1 MSTQPM
7 HEPPGAARSASEHS
21 IAPVASAASVASAL
35 AWAAQCAGDEAGR
48 SGEGHVEHARATI
61 EILRSLGADEAS
73 QTAMALVAPAEH
85 LSLRE
90 IESRFGAEVARL
102 VDGMR
107 QIQRLRELHAQAG
120 AGQAETLRKMLL
132 AMAADIRVVVIRLAS
147 RLRTLR
153 YHASV
158 RSVPDAAIA
167 RETLDVLAPLANRL
181 GLWQLKW
188 ELEDLAFRIVEP
200 DAYRTLARELEQ
212 RRAERE
218 AFVAQAAQK
227 LASALEAAGIRA
239 ELSGRPKHIHS
250 IHEKMRRKQRTLEEI
265 SDLHA
270 LRAIVD
276 SVAQCYATLDVV
288 HGLWKQVPEEYDDY
302 IARPKPNGYRSLHTV
317 VVAEGGRLLEVQI
330 RTREMHRHAEYGIAS
345 HWQYKERGTSV
356 PDAPR
361 EQAEDAE
368 RIAWMRQLLAWQS
381 DVGRSLDAAP
391 TSGGP
396 GAAPT
401 SGGPGAAP
409 TSGGPGAAPTSGR
422 PGAAPTVA
430 VPEAAQRIYVLTPE
444 ARVIELPA
452 GSTPVDFAYHVH
464 TTLGHRCRGARV
476 DGHLVPLNTPLRN
489 AQTVEV
495 IAAREGSGHDGPSRD
510 WLNPQLGYV
519 RSPRARTKVRQWFN
533 ALELQREAAT
543 GRERVER
550 VLQREGRTALS
561 LDELARRLGF
571 DATAS
576 LFVAVAREEIGP
588 RQLEEAVRQ
597 PLRTPAGSAPGAAG
611 GGAAASG
618 APVAGGSAPGAIAAG
633 GAPAEPTTLVTR
645 LRRPGGAMGR
655 GDGVLVVGIDSLM
668 TQLARCCRPIPPD
681 PIAGF
686 VTKGRGVSI
695 HRETCAAYSKL
706 VTQAP
711 ERVIE
716 ATWSDAALRDD
727 GDGRARRFPVDV
739 EFRVSERP
747 ALLRDITEILA
758 RERVNVL
765 AMQTMARQPLTSIRV
780 TLEVRDATHLVRT
793 LAAVREVTG
802 VVYAG
807 RR

>member
-7 HEPPGAARSASEHS
+7 HKHAAAAQSGSENSIEP
-21 IAPVASAASVASAL
+21 VTSAAWAL
-35 AWAAQCAGDEAGR
+35 AWAAERADGEAGR

-73 QTAMALVAPAEH
+73 QTAMALVAPAER
-85 LSLRE
+85 LPLRE
-90 IESRFGAEVARL
+90 IESRFGGEVARL

-120 AGQAETLRKMLL
+120 AGQSETLRKMLL
-132 AMAADIRVVVIRLAS
+132 AMATDIRVVVIRLAS

-153 YHASV
+153 YHASM
-158 RSVPDAAIA
+158 REAPDVAVA

-188 ELEDLAFRIVEP
+188 ELEDLAFRFVEP
-200 DAYRTLARELEQ
+200 EAYRRLARELEQ

-218 AFVAQAAQK
+218 AFVAQATQK
-227 LASALEAAGIRA
+227 LRSALEAAGIRA

-250 IHEKMRRKQRTLEEI
+250 IHEKMRRKQRTLEQI

-276 SVAQCYATLDVV
+276 TVAQCYATLDVV

-317 VVAEGGRLLEVQI
+317 VVADGGRLLEVQI

-356 PDAPR
+356 PDAAR
-361 EQAEDAE
+361 EQAGDAE

-381 DVGRSLDAAP
+381 DVGRSLDAQAP
-391 TSGGP
+391 I
-396 GAAPT
+396 
-401 SGGPGAAP
+401 
-409 TSGGPGAAPTSGR
+409 
-422 PGAAPTVA
+422 
-430 VPEAAQRIYVLTPE
+430 PEPAQRIYVLTPQ

-452 GSTPVDFAYHVH
+452 GSTPIDFAYHVH

-495 IAAREGSGHDGPSRD
+495 IAAREGVHDGPSRD

-533 ALELQREAAT
+533 ALELERETAT

-571 DATAS
+571 DATGA

-597 PLRTPAGSAPGAAG
+597 AHRP
-611 GGAAASG
+611 AAASG
-618 APVAGGSAPGAIAAG
+618 QGAAGAVGGAAGASGQPGASAPAAG
-633 GAPAEPTTLVTR
+633 AAGVAADPTTLVTR
-645 LRRPGGAMGR
+645 LRRSGDATSR

-681 PIAGF
+681 PIGGF

-695 HRETCAAYSKL
+695 HRESCAAYAKL

-716 ATWSDAALRDD
+716 ATWSEAALRDD
-727 GDGRARRFPVDV
+727 GEGRARRFPVDV
-739 EFRVSERP
+739 EFRVSERA

-765 AMQTMARQPLTSIRV
+765 AMQTLARQPLTSIRV
-780 TLEVRDATHLVRT
+780 TLEVRDAAHLART
-793 LAAVREVTG
+793 LSAVREVSG

>member
-7 HEPPGAARSASEHS
+7 QEPPAAARSASEHS
-21 IAPVASAASVASAL
+21 IAPAASAGSVASAL
-35 AWAAQCAGDEAGR
+35 AWAAQRANDVAGR
-48 SGEGHVEHARATI
+48 SGEGYVEHARATI

-73 QTAMALVAPAEH
+73 QTAMALVAPASA
-85 LSLRE
+85 LALRE
-90 IESRFGAEVARL
+90 IESRFGAQVARL

-132 AMAADIRVVVIRLAS
+132 AMATDIRVVVIRLAS

-153 YHASV
+153 YHATT
-158 RSVPDAAIA
+158 RSVPDPAVA

-188 ELEDLAFRIVEP
+188 ELEDLAFRFVAPE
-200 DAYRTLARELEQ
+200 AYRALARELEQ

-218 AFVAQAAQK
+218 AFVAQAAQT
-227 LASALEAAGIRA
+227 LAGALEAAGIRA

-250 IHEKMRRKQRTLEEI
+250 IHEKMRRKQRTLDEI

-270 LRAIVD
+270 LRAIVG
-276 SVAQCYATLDVV
+276 SVAQCYAALDVV

-317 VVAEGGRLLEVQI
+317 VVADGDRLLEVQI
-330 RTREMHRHAEYGIAS
+330 RTHEMHRHAEYGIAS

-356 PDAPR
+356 PDASR
-361 EQAEDAE
+361 EQAGDAE

-381 DVGRSLDAAP
+381 DVGRSLDAQSSPHARTPQGADAP
-391 TSGGP
+391 AHGARAEAVTTEVP
-396 GAAPT
+396 GAA
-401 SGGPGAAP
+401 
-409 TSGGPGAAPTSGR
+409 
-422 PGAAPTVA
+422 
-430 VPEAAQRIYVLTPE
+430 QHIYVLTPQ

-452 GSTPVDFAYHVH
+452 GSTPVDFAYRVH

-495 IAAREGSGHDGPSRD
+495 IVAREGGGHDGPSRD

-519 RSPRARTKVRQWFN
+519 RSARARTKVRQWFN
-533 ALELQREAAT
+533 ALELERETAS

-561 LDELARRLGF
+561 FDELARRLGF

-597 PLRTPAGSAPGAAG
+597 PLRPPAGSAPG
-611 GGAAASG
+611 GAAATG
-618 APVAGGSAPGAIAAG
+618 AAAGTASATGAPGAIG
-633 GAPAEPTTLVTR
+633 PTGAPAEPTTLVTR
-645 LRRPGGAMGR
+645 SRRQSHATGG

-695 HRETCAAYSKL
+695 HRETCTVYAKL

-716 ATWSDAALRDD
+716 ATWDDATLRDD

-739 EFRVSERP
+739 EFRVSERA

-765 AMQTMARQPLTSIRV
+765 AMQTLARQPLTSIRV
-780 TLEVRDATHLVRT
+780 TLEVRDAAHLART

>member
-7 HEPPGAARSASEHS
+7 QQQPAAERSGSQHSIEPARS
-21 IAPVASAASVASAL
+21 PAAAL
-35 AWAAQCAGDEAGR
+35 AWAAELAADAIGR
-48 SGEGHVEHARATI
+48 SGEGHLEHARATI
-61 EILRSLGADEAS
+61 EILRSLGADDAS
-73 QTAMALVAPAEH
+73 QIATALVEPAER
-85 LSLRE
+85 LPLRE

-107 QIQRLRELHAQAG
+107 QIQRLRELHAHGGAN
-120 AGQAETLRKMLL
+120 AGQIDTLRRMLL

-158 RSVPDAAIA
+158 RSSPDTAIA

-181 GLWQLKW
+181 GLWQMKW
-188 ELEDLAFRIVEP
+188 ELEDLAFRFLDP

-212 RRAERE
+212 RRVERE
-218 AFVAQAAQK
+218 AFIAHAAER
-227 LASALEAAGIRA
+227 LGGAFEAAGIRA
-239 ELSGRPKHIHS
+239 ELSGRPKHIYS
-250 IHEKMRRKQRTLEEI
+250 IHQKMRRKQRTLEEI

-276 SVAQCYATLDVV
+276 TVAQCYAALDVV
-288 HGLWKQVPEEYDDY
+288 HGLWPQVPEEYDDY
-302 IARPKPNGYRSLHTV
+302 VARPKPNGYRSLHTV
-317 VVAEGGRLLEVQI
+317 VVADGGRLLEVQI
-330 RTREMHRHAEYGIAS
+330 RTHEMHRHAEYGVAS
-345 HWQYKERGTSV
+345 HWRYKERGTST
-356 PDAPR
+356 PAATP
-361 EQAEDAE
+361 AEAGDTD

-381 DVGRSLDAAP
+381 DVGRSLGVQAPSGDAPVGKAP
-391 TSGGP
+391 D
-396 GAAPT
+396 
-401 SGGPGAAP
+401 
-409 TSGGPGAAPTSGR
+409 
-422 PGAAPTVA
+422 
-430 VPEAAQRIYVLTPE
+430 AQRIYVLTPQ

-533 ALELQREAAT
+533 ALELERESAA

-571 DATAS
+571 DSTGA

-588 RQLEEAVRQ
+588 RQLEEMVRAPTGAVSGGSSGAGAGASAGAGAHAGAG
-597 PLRTPAGSAPGAAG
+597 AGS
-611 GGAAASG
+611 
-618 APVAGGSAPGAIAAG
+618 VAGASD
-633 GAPAEPTTLVTR
+633 EPTTLVTR
-645 LRRPGGAMGR
+645 ARRSNDSATSR

-695 HRETCAAYSKL
+695 HREACASYAKL

-716 ATWSDAALRDD
+716 AAWSEAALHDD
-727 GDGRARRFPVDV
+727 GDGRVRRFPVDV

-765 AMQTMARQPLTSIRV
+765 AMQTLARQSVTSIRV
-780 TLEVRDATHLVRT
+780 TLELRDAAHLART
-793 LAAVREVTG
+793 LAAVREVPG

>member
-1 MSTQPM
+1 MSMQPM
-7 HEPPGAARSASEHS
+7 HKLPAAERPRGPQHS
-21 IAPVASAASVASAL
+21 IAPAGHSPQAALDWVAERAPEGV
-35 AWAAQCAGDEAGR
+35 GR
-48 SGEGHVEHARATI
+48 SGEGHLAHARATI

-73 QTAMALVAPAEH
+73 CMAMAFVEPAER
-85 LSLRE
+85 LPLRE

-102 VDGMR
+102 VEGMR

-120 AGQAETLRKMLL
+120 SGQTETLRKMLL
-132 AMAADIRVVVIRLAS
+132 AMATDIRVVVIRLAS

-158 RSVPDAAIA
+158 RSVPDAAVA

-188 ELEDLAFRIVEP
+188 ELEDLAFRFLEP
-200 DAYRTLARELEQ
+200 DAYRRLARELEQ

-218 AFVAQAAQK
+218 TFVAQAAQK
-227 LASALEAAGIRA
+227 LGAALESSGIHAA
-239 ELSGRPKHIHS
+239 LSGRPKHIYS
-250 IHEKMRRKQRTLEEI
+250 IHQKMRRKQRTLEEI

-270 LRAIVD
+270 LRAIVAN
-276 SVAQCYATLDVV
+276 VAQCYAALDVI
-288 HGLWKQVPEEYDDY
+288 HGLWTQVPEEYDDY
-302 IARPKPNGYRSLHTV
+302 IARPKANGYRSLHTV
-317 VVAEGGRLLEVQI
+317 VVADGGRLLEVQI
-330 RTREMHRHAEYGIAS
+330 RTDEMHRHAEYGVAS
-345 HWQYKERGTSV
+345 HWRYKERGTSAAAT
-356 PDAPR
+356 APG
-361 EQAEDAE
+361 ETEDTE
-368 RIAWMRQLLAWQS
+368 RIAWVRQLLAWQS
-381 DVGRSLDAAP
+381 DVGRSLDAAG
-391 TSGGP
+391 SRADEVP
-396 GAAPT
+396 GDAPQ
-401 SGGPGAAP
+401 
-409 TSGGPGAAPTSGR
+409 
-422 PGAAPTVA
+422 
-430 VPEAAQRIYVLTPE
+430 AAQRIYVLTPQ

-476 DGHLVPLNTPLRN
+476 DGHLVPLSTPLRN

-519 RSPRARTKVRQWFN
+519 RSPRARAKVRQWFN
-533 ALELQREAAT
+533 ALELERDAAA

-571 DATAS
+571 ESTAPF
-576 LFVAVAREEIGP
+576 FVAVAREEIGV
-588 RQLEEAVRQ
+588 RQLEESVRQ
-597 PLRTPAGSAPGAAG
+597 AGRSAGGASGTGAGAGAGASGAQHPGVAPGGAGGAAG
-611 GGAAASG
+611 AAEV
-618 APVAGGSAPGAIAAG
+618 PQ
-633 GAPAEPTTLVTR
+633 TLVTR
-645 LRRPGGAMGR
+645 SRRAGDAGGR
-655 GDGVLVVGIDSLM
+655 GDAVLVVGIDSLM

-686 VTKGRGVSI
+686 VTKGRGVSV
-695 HRETCAAYSKL
+695 HRESCASYTRLAM
-706 VTQAP
+706 QAP

-716 ATWSDAALRDD
+716 ATWSEASLRDPA
-727 GDGRARRFPVDV
+727 DGRTRRFPVDV
-739 EFRVSERP
+739 EFRVAERP
-747 ALLRDITEILA
+747 ALLRDITEVLA

-765 AMQTMARQPLTSIRV
+765 AMQTLARRSVTSIRV
-780 TLEVRDATHLVRT
+780 TLEVRDAAHLVRT
-793 LAAVREVTG
+793 LGAVREVGG

>member
-1 MSTQPM
+1 MSTHPM
-7 HEPPGAARSASEHS
+7 HKQAGAARSGSEHS
-21 IAPVASAASVASAL
+21 IEPVPSAASAL
-35 AWAAQCAGDEAGR
+35 AWAAERASEETGR

-61 EILRSLGADEAS
+61 EILRTLGADEAS
-73 QTAMALVAPAEH
+73 QAAMALVAPTER
-85 LSLRE
+85 LPLRE
-90 IESRFGAEVARL
+90 IESRFGVEVARL

-120 AGQAETLRKMLL
+120 AGQAETLRRMLL
-132 AMAADIRVVVIRLAS
+132 AMATDIRVVVIRLAS

-153 YHASV
+153 YHASM
-158 RSVPDAAIA
+158 RSVPDAAVA

-188 ELEDLAFRIVEP
+188 ELEDLAFRFLEP
-200 DAYRTLARELEQ
+200 QAYRALARELEQ

-218 AFVAQAAQK
+218 AFIAQAAHK
-227 LASALEAAGIRA
+227 LASALEEAGIRA

-317 VVAEGGRLLEVQI
+317 VVADGGRLLEVQI

-356 PDAPR
+356 PDATR
-361 EQAEDAE
+361 EQAGDAE

-381 DVGRSLDAAP
+381 DVGRSLDAQA
-391 TSGGP
+391 P
-396 GAAPT
+396 GALVP
-401 SGGPGAAP
+401 PGEA
-409 TSGGPGAAPTSGR
+409 
-422 PGAAPTVA
+422 
-430 VPEAAQRIYVLTPE
+430 PEASERIYVLTPQ

-495 IAAREGSGHDGPSRD
+495 IAAREGVHDGPSRD

-519 RSPRARTKVRQWFN
+519 RSPRARSKVRQWFN
-533 ALELQREAAT
+533 ALELERETAA

-561 LDELARRLGF
+561 LEELARRLGF
-571 DATAS
+571 DATAP

-597 PLRTPAGSAPGAAG
+597 AMRAPAGPGQVNG
-611 GGAAASG
+611 G
-618 APVAGGSAPGAIAAG
+618 VAGAGVGAVP
-633 GAPAEPTTLVTR
+633 GAPAGPGGLGATPEPTTLVTR
-645 LRRPGGAMGR
+645 LRRPSDATSR

-681 PIAGF
+681 PIGGF

-695 HRETCAAYSKL
+695 HRDHCAAYAKL
-706 VTQAP
+706 ITKAP
-711 ERVIE
+711 ERAIE
-716 ATWSDAALRDD
+716 ATWSEAALRDD
-727 GDGRARRFPVDV
+727 GEGRARRFPVDV

-765 AMQTMARQPLTSIRV
+765 AMQTLARQPLTSIRV
-780 TLEVRDATHLVRT
+780 TLEVRDASHLART
-793 LAAVREVTG
+793 LAAVREVSG

>member
-7 HEPPGAARSASEHS
+7 HQQTAAAHSGPEHS
-21 IAPVASAASVASAL
+21 IEPVPSAESAL
-35 AWAAQCAGDEAGR
+35 AWAAERANGEAGR

-73 QTAMALVAPAEH
+73 QTAMALVAPAER
-85 LSLRE
+85 LPLRE
-90 IESRFGAEVARL
+90 IESRFGGEVARL

-120 AGQAETLRKMLL
+120 AGQIETLRRMLL
-132 AMAADIRVVVIRLAS
+132 AMATDIRVVVIRLAS

-153 YHASV
+153 YHASM
-158 RSVPDAAIA
+158 RGVPDPAVA

-188 ELEDLAFRIVEP
+188 ELEDLAFRFLEP
-200 DAYRTLARELEQ
+200 EAYRALARELEQ
-212 RRAERE
+212 RRVERE
-218 AFVAQAAQK
+218 AFVAQATQK
-227 LASALEAAGIRA
+227 LRGALEAAGIRA

-250 IHEKMRRKQRTLEEI
+250 IHEKMRRKQRTLEQI

-276 SVAQCYATLDVV
+276 TVAQCYATLDVV

-302 IARPKPNGYRSLHTV
+302 IARPKPNSYRSLHTV
-317 VVAEGGRLLEVQI
+317 VVADGGRLLEVQI

-356 PDAPR
+356 PDAAR
-361 EQAEDAE
+361 EQAGDAE

-381 DVGRSLDAAP
+381 EVGRSLDAKAP
-391 TSGGP
+391 EEAASRAASGATAGASRDATP
-396 GAAPT
+396 AAGREAAP
-401 SGGPGAAP
+401 
-409 TSGGPGAAPTSGR
+409 
-422 PGAAPTVA
+422 
-430 VPEAAQRIYVLTPE
+430 EAEQRIYVLTPQ

-452 GSTPVDFAYHVH
+452 GSTPIDFAYHVH

-495 IAAREGSGHDGPSRD
+495 IAAREGGHDGPSRD

-519 RSPRARTKVRQWFN
+519 RSPRARAKVRQWFN
-533 ALELQREAAT
+533 ALELERETAT

-576 LFVAVAREEIGP
+576 MFVAVAREEIGP
-588 RQLEEAVRQ
+588 RQLEDAVRQ
-597 PLRTPAGSAPGAAG
+597 AQRSPAAPGQGAAGAAG
-611 GGAAASG
+611 GAAGASGPAGAGGIGTGGAGAA
-618 APVAGGSAPGAIAAG
+618 

-645 LRRPGGAMGR
+645 LRRPGDTAGR
-655 GDGVLVVGIDSLM
+655 GDAVLVVGIDSLM

-695 HRETCAAYSKL
+695 HRENCAAYAKL
-706 VTQAP
+706 AMQAP

-716 ATWSDAALRDD
+716 ATWSEAALRED
-727 GDGRARRFPVDV
+727 GEGRARRFPVEV

-765 AMQTMARQPLTSIRV
+765 AMQTLARQPLTGIRV
-780 TLEVRDATHLVRT
+780 TLEVRDTAHLSRT

>member
-7 HEPPGAARSASEHS
+7 HEPPVAARSASEHS
-21 IAPVASAASVASAL
+21 IAPVASAAPVVSAL
-35 AWAAQCAGDEAGR
+35 AWAAQRAGEEAGR

-85 LSLRE
+85 LPLRE

-132 AMAADIRVVVIRLAS
+132 AMATDIRVVVIRLAS

-153 YHASV
+153 YHASA
-158 RSVPDAAIA
+158 RSVPDVAIA
-167 RETLDVLAPLANRL
+167 HETLDVLAPLANRL

-188 ELEDLAFRIVEP
+188 ELDDLAFRIVEP

-270 LRAIVD
+270 LRAIVE

-317 VVAEGGRLLEVQI
+317 VMAEGGRLLEVQI

-356 PDAPR
+356 PDATR
-361 EQAEDAE
+361 EQAGDAE

-391 TSGGP
+391 STGAP
-396 GAAPT
+396 GATPT
-401 SGGPGAAP
+401 M
-409 TSGGPGAAPTSGR
+409 
-422 PGAAPTVA
+422 A

-571 DATAS
+571 DAIAS

-597 PLRTPAGSAPGAAG
+597 PLRAPAGSAPGAAAA
-611 GGAAASG
+611 GGAAPGGAS
-618 APVAGGSAPGAIAAG
+618 AAGGSAAGAIGAT

-645 LRRPGGAMGR
+645 LRRPSGAMGR

-727 GDGRARRFPVDV
+727 GDGRVRRFPVDV

-780 TLEVRDATHLVRT
+780 TLEVRDAAHLART

>member
-1 MSTQPM
+1 MQQSPAAQRS
-7 HEPPGAARSASEHS
+7 GAQHS
-21 IAPVASAASVASAL
+21 IEPAHSPAEAL
-35 AWAAQCAGDEAGR
+35 AWAAEQVRDEVGH
-48 SGEGHVEHARATI
+48 SGEGHLEHARATI
-61 EILRSLGADEAS
+61 DILRSLGADEAS
-73 QTAMALVAPAEH
+73 QIATAVIAPAER
-85 LSLRE
+85 LPLRE
-90 IESRFGAEVARL
+90 IETRFGAEVARL

-107 QIQRLRELHAQAG
+107 RIQRLRELHVQGG
-120 AGQAETLRKMLL
+120 ADTGQTETLRRMLL

-158 RSVPDAAIA
+158 RSIPDTAIA

-181 GLWQLKW
+181 GLWQMKW
-188 ELEDLAFRIVEP
+188 ELEDLAFRFLEP

-218 AFVAQAAQK
+218 VFVAQAAQK
-227 LASALEAAGIRA
+227 LGGALEAAGIPAR
-239 ELSGRPKHIHS
+239 LSGRPKHIYS
-250 IHEKMRRKQRTLEEI
+250 IHQKMRRKQRTLEEI

-276 SVAQCYATLDVV
+276 TVAQCYAALDVV
-288 HGLWKQVPEEYDDY
+288 HGLWTQVPEEYDDY

-330 RTREMHRHAEYGIAS
+330 RTDDMHRHAEYGVAS
-345 HWQYKERGTSV
+345 HWRYKERGSSV
-356 PDAPR
+356 PEATPAEAGDA
-361 EQAEDAE
+361 Q

-381 DVGRSLDAAP
+381 DVGRSLGAPADAAGEA
-391 TSGGP
+391 SVGKAGE
-396 GAAPT
+396 APA
-401 SGGPGAAP
+401 GEAP
-409 TSGGPGAAPTSGR
+409 ET
-422 PGAAPTVA
+422 
-430 VPEAAQRIYVLTPE
+430 AQRIYVLTPQ

-452 GSTPVDFAYHVH
+452 GSTPIDFAYHVH

-533 ALELQREAAT
+533 ALELERDTAA

-571 DATAS
+571 DSTAA
-576 LFVAVAREEIGP
+576 LFVAVAREEIGT
-588 RQLEEAVRQ
+588 RQLEETVRA
-597 PLRTPAGSAPGAAG
+597 PAGSLP
-611 GGAAASG
+611 GGAATAG
-618 APVAGGSAPGAIAAG
+618 AGAAAGAHAGAVAGATGASEEA
-633 GAPAEPTTLVTR
+633 TLVTR
-645 LRRPGGAMGR
+645 VRRSSEPTRR

-695 HRETCAAYSKL
+695 HREVCASYARL
-706 VTQAP
+706 AAQAS

-716 ATWSDAALRDD
+716 AAWSEAALRDH
-727 GDGRARRFPVDV
+727 GDGRARRFPADV

-765 AMQTMARQPLTSIRV
+765 GMQTLARQSLTSIRV
-780 TLEVRDATHLVRT
+780 TLEVRDAAHLART
-793 LAAVREVTG
+793 LAAVREVAG

>member
-7 HEPPGAARSASEHS
+7 HKQAAAAQSGSENIIEPVSSA
-21 IAPVASAASVASAL
+21 ASAL
-35 AWAAQCAGDEAGR
+35 AWAAERVDGAAGR

-73 QTAMALVAPAEH
+73 RTAMALVAPAER
-85 LSLRE
+85 LPLRE
-90 IESRFGAEVARL
+90 IEARFGVEVARL

-120 AGQAETLRKMLL
+120 AGQSETLRRMLL
-132 AMAADIRVVVIRLAS
+132 AMATDIRVVVIRLAS

-153 YHASV
+153 YHAAT
-158 RSVPDAAIA
+158 RELPDVAVA

-188 ELEDLAFRIVEP
+188 ELEDLAFRFVEP

-212 RRAERE
+212 RRTERE
-218 AFVAQAAQK
+218 AFVAHAAQK
-227 LASALEAAGIRA
+227 LRSALETAGIRA

-250 IHEKMRRKQRTLEEI
+250 IHEKMRRKQRTLEQI

-276 SVAQCYATLDVV
+276 TVAQCYATLDVV
-288 HGLWKQVPEEYDDY
+288 HGLWQQVPEEYDDY

-317 VVAEGGRLLEVQI
+317 VVADGGRLLEVQI

-356 PDAPR
+356 PDAAR
-361 EQAEDAE
+361 QQAGDAE
-368 RIAWMRQLLAWQS
+368 RVAWMRQLLAWQS
-381 DVGRSLDAAP
+381 DVGRSLDAGAP
-391 TSGGP
+391 GGAAQAAAASGVAGGVAGRATSEATP
-396 GAAPT
+396 GA
-401 SGGPGAAP
+401 S
-409 TSGGPGAAPTSGR
+409 
-422 PGAAPTVA
+422 VD
-430 VPEAAQRIYVLTPE
+430 AAQRIYVLTPQ

-452 GSTPVDFAYHVH
+452 GSTPIDFAYHVH

-476 DGHLVPLNTPLRN
+476 DGHLVPLNTQLRN

-495 IAAREGSGHDGPSRD
+495 IAAREGAHDGPSRD

-533 ALELQREAAT
+533 ALELERETAT

-571 DATAS
+571 EATGP

-597 PLRTPAGSAPGAAG
+597 AHRPPV
-611 GGAAASG
+611 ASG
-618 APVAGGSAPGAIAAG
+618 QGAGGSAAGAAGASVQPTAAGSAAG
-633 GAPAEPTTLVTR
+633 GAGASGLKTDEPATLVTR
-645 LRRPGGAMGR
+645 LRRPGDATGR

-695 HRETCAAYSKL
+695 HRDSCAAYAKL

-716 ATWSDAALRDD
+716 ATWSEAALRDD
-727 GDGRARRFPVDV
+727 GEGRARRFPVDV

-765 AMQTMARQPLTSIRV
+765 AMKTLARQSLSSIRV
-780 TLEVRDATHLVRT
+780 TLEVRDAAHLART
-793 LAAVREVTG
+793 LAAVREVSG
-802 VVYAG
+802 VVHAG

>member
-7 HEPPGAARSASEHS
+7 QQSPAAERSGSQHS
-21 IAPVASAASVASAL
+21 IEPAHAPAEAL
-35 AWAAQCAGDEAGR
+35 AWAAEQVGDEVGR
-48 SGEGHVEHARATI
+48 SGEGHLEHARATI
-61 EILRSLGADEAS
+61 DILRSLGADEAS
-73 QTAMALVAPAEH
+73 QIATAVIAPAER
-85 LSLRE
+85 LPLRE

-107 QIQRLRELHAQAG
+107 RIQRLRELHVQGGAG
-120 AGQAETLRKMLL
+120 AGQTETLRRMLL

-158 RSVPDAAIA
+158 RAMPDAAIA

-181 GLWQLKW
+181 GLWQMKW
-188 ELEDLAFRIVEP
+188 ELEDLAFRFLEP
-200 DAYRTLARELEQ
+200 EAYRTLARELEQ

-218 AFVAQAAQK
+218 AFIAQTAQK
-227 LASALEAAGIRA
+227 LGGALEEAGIRA
-239 ELSGRPKHIHS
+239 RLSGRPKHIYS
-250 IHEKMRRKQRTLEEI
+250 IHEKMRRKQRSLEEI

-276 SVAQCYATLDVV
+276 TVAQCYAALDVV
-288 HGLWKQVPEEYDDY
+288 HGLWTQVPEEYDDY
-302 IARPKPNGYRSLHTV
+302 IARPKANGYRSLHTV

-330 RTREMHRHAEYGIAS
+330 RTEEMHRHAEYGVAS
-345 HWQYKERGTSV
+345 HWRYKERGSSAPEAT
-356 PDAPR
+356 PAEAGDA
-361 EQAEDAE
+361 Q

-381 DVGRSLDAAP
+381 DVGRSLGASAG
-391 TSGGP
+391 TSGEATAGMA
-396 GAAPT
+396 GEA
-401 SGGPGAAP
+401 
-409 TSGGPGAAPTSGR
+409 
-422 PGAAPTVA
+422 
-430 VPEAAQRIYVLTPE
+430 PEAAQRIYVLTPQ

-452 GSTPVDFAYHVH
+452 GSTPIDFAYHVH

-533 ALELQREAAT
+533 ALELERDTAA

-561 LDELARRLGF
+561 LDDLARRLGF
-571 DATAS
+571 DSTAA
-576 LFVAVAREEIGP
+576 LFVAVAREEIGV
-588 RQLEEAVRQ
+588 RQLEETVRA
-597 PLRTPAGSAPGAAG
+597 PAGSPPGSAATG
-611 GGAAASG
+611 GAGAAAG
-618 APVAGGSAPGAIAAG
+618 AHPGAVAAG
-633 GAPAEPTTLVTR
+633 ATEEATLVTR
-645 LRRPGGAMGR
+645 VRRSSEPTSR

-695 HRETCAAYSKL
+695 HREVCASYARL
-706 VTQAP
+706 AAQAS

-716 ATWSDAALRDD
+716 AAWSEAALRDA
-727 GDGRARRFPVDV
+727 GDGRARRFPADV

-765 AMQTMARQPLTSIRV
+765 GMQTLARQSLTSIRV
-780 TLEVRDATHLVRT
+780 TLEVRDAAHLART
-793 LAAVREVTG
+793 LAAVREVAG

>member
-1 MSTQPM
+1 MSMQPM
-7 HEPPGAARSASEHS
+7 HKQAAAAQSGSENSIEPVS
-21 IAPVASAASVASAL
+21 SVASAL
-35 AWAAQCAGDEAGR
+35 AWAAERANDEAGR

-61 EILRSLGADEAS
+61 EILRSLGADEPS
-73 QTAMALVAPAEH
+73 QTAMALVAPAER
-85 LSLRE
+85 LPLRE
-90 IESRFGAEVARL
+90 IESRFGGEVARL

-120 AGQAETLRKMLL
+120 AGQSETLRKMLL
-132 AMAADIRVVVIRLAS
+132 AMATDIRVVLIRLAS

-153 YHASV
+153 YHASL
-158 RSVPDAAIA
+158 RAVPDVAVA

-188 ELEDLAFRIVEP
+188 ELEDLAFRFVEP
-200 DAYRTLARELEQ
+200 EAYRALARELEQ

-218 AFVAQAAQK
+218 AFVAQAKQK
-227 LASALEAAGIRA
+227 LRGALEAAGIRA

-250 IHEKMRRKQRTLEEI
+250 IHEKMRRKQRTLEQI

-276 SVAQCYATLDVV
+276 TVAQCYATLDVV
-288 HGLWKQVPEEYDDY
+288 HGLWRQVPEEYDDY

-317 VVAEGGRLLEVQI
+317 VVADGGRLLEVQI
-330 RTREMHRHAEYGIAS
+330 RTHEMHRHAEYGIAS

-356 PDAPR
+356 PDAAR
-361 EQAEDAE
+361 EQAGDAE

-381 DVGRSLDAAP
+381 DVGRSLDAQAP
-391 TSGGP
+391 GSAAQADAASGAAG
-396 GAAPT
+396 GAAPGAT
-401 SGGPGAAP
+401 ADAIPGA
-409 TSGGPGAAPTSGR
+409 T
-422 PGAAPTVA
+422 
-430 VPEAAQRIYVLTPE
+430 PEAEQRIYVLTPQ

-452 GSTPVDFAYHVH
+452 GSTPIDFAYHVH

-495 IAAREGSGHDGPSRD
+495 IAAREGGHDGPSRD

-533 ALELQREAAT
+533 ALELERETTT

-550 VLQREGRTALS
+550 ILQREGRTALS

-571 DATAS
+571 DATGS

-588 RQLEEAVRQ
+588 RQIEEAVRQ
-597 PLRTPAGSAPGAAG
+597 GQRSQPASGQGAGGTAGGVAGSSGQPGA
-611 GGAAASG
+611 
-618 APVAGGSAPGAIAAG
+618 VGSAAGSIGLPAAG
-633 GAPAEPTTLVTR
+633 IEPTTLVTR
-645 LRRPGGAMGR
+645 LRRPSDATGR

-695 HRETCAAYSKL
+695 HRESCTAYAKL

-716 ATWSDAALRDD
+716 ATWSEAALRDD
-727 GDGRARRFPVDV
+727 GEGRARRFPVDV

-765 AMQTMARQPLTSIRV
+765 AMQTLARQPLTSIRV
-780 TLEVRDATHLVRT
+780 TLEVRDAAHLART

>member
-1 MSTQPM
+1 MQELP
-7 HEPPGAARSASEHS
+7 AAGPSGSQDS
-21 IAPVASAASVASAL
+21 IALERSPQVAL
-35 AWAAQCAGDEAGR
+35 AWAAERAHDEVGR
-48 SGEGHVEHARATI
+48 SGEGHLEHAQATI
-61 EILRSLGADEAS
+61 EILQSLGADAAS
-73 QTAMALVAPAEH
+73 QTATALVAPAER
-85 LSLRE
+85 LPLRE
-90 IESRFGAEVARL
+90 IETRFGAEVARL

-107 QIQRLRELHAQAG
+107 HLQRLRELHAQAG
-120 AGQAETLRKMLL
+120 PGQTETLRRMVL
-132 AMAADIRVVVIRLAS
+132 AMATDIRVVVIRLAS

-158 RSVPDAAIA
+158 RSVPDAAVA

-188 ELEDLAFRIVEP
+188 ELEDLAFRFLEP

-218 AFVAQAAQK
+218 KFVRRAADT
-227 LASALEAAGIRA
+227 LGRALHTAGIRA
-239 ELSGRPKHIHS
+239 ELSGRPKHIYS

-276 SVAQCYATLDVV
+276 NVAQCYAALDVI
-288 HGLWKQVPEEYDDY
+288 HGLWTRVPEEYDDY

-330 RTREMHRHAEYGIAS
+330 RTREMHRHAEYGVAS
-345 HWQYKERGTSV
+345 HWRYKERGTSV
-356 PDAPR
+356 PDATAD
-361 EQAEDAE
+361 EAGDLG
-368 RIAWMRQLLAWQS
+368 RIAWIRQLLAWQS
-381 DVGRSLDAAP
+381 EVGRSLDAA
-391 TSGGP
+391 
-396 GAAPT
+396 
-401 SGGPGAAP
+401 
-409 TSGGPGAAPTSGR
+409 
-422 PGAAPTVA
+422 VA
-430 VPEAAQRIYVLTPE
+430 REENARAVLPERAQRIYVLTPQ

-519 RSPRARTKVRQWFN
+519 RSPRARAKVRQWFN
-533 ALELQREAAT
+533 ALELERDAAA

-561 LDELARRLGF
+561 LEELARRLGF
-571 DATAS
+571 DATTS
-576 LFVAVAREEIGP
+576 LFVAVAREEIGV

-597 PLRTPAGSAPGAAG
+597 AGRAAAGAPGAAA
-611 GGAAASG
+611 GAASAAG
-618 APVAGGSAPGAIAAG
+618 AAGTQPGTVGAAAG
-633 GAPAEPTTLVTR
+633 GAGAPDDPATLVTR
-645 LRRPGGAMGR
+645 LRRPGDTGAR
-655 GDGVLVVGIDSLM
+655 GDAVLVVGIDSLM

-681 PIAGF
+681 PIGGF

-695 HRETCAAYSKL
+695 HRESCASYARL
-706 VTQAP
+706 AMQAP

-716 ATWSDAALRDD
+716 ANWSEAALRDN
-727 GDGRARRFPVDV
+727 GDGRLRRFPADV

-747 ALLRDITEILA
+747 ALLRDITEVLA

-765 AMQTMARQPLTSIRV
+765 AMQTLARRAVTSIRV
-780 TLEVRDATHLVRT
+780 TLEVRDATHLMRT
-793 LAAVREVTG
+793 LAAVREVNG
-802 VVYAG
+802 VVHAG

>member
-1 MSTQPM
+1 MPTRSIRQQP
-7 HEPPGAARSASEHS
+7 AAERAQSEHS
-21 IAPVASAASVASAL
+21 IEATPSAETAL
-35 AWAAQCAGDEAGR
+35 AWASEHARDDVGR
-48 SGEGHVEHARATI
+48 SGESYIEHARATI
-61 EILRSLGADEAS
+61 DILRSLGADQAS
-73 QTAMALVAPAEH
+73 QTAMALVSPAER
-85 LSLRE
+85 LPLRD

-120 AGQAETLRKMLL
+120 AGQTETLRRMLL
-132 AMAADIRVVVIRLAS
+132 AMATDIRVVVIRLAS

-153 YHASV
+153 HHASLHT
-158 RSVPDAAIA
+158 VPDAAVA

-188 ELEDLAFRIVEP
+188 ELEDLSFRLLEP
-200 DAYRTLARELEQ
+200 EAYRALARELEQ

-218 AFVAQAAQK
+218 AFVAQAAGE
-227 LASALEAAGIRA
+227 LGRALEAAGIRA
-239 ELSGRPKHIHS
+239 QLSGRPKHIHS
-250 IHEKMRRKQRTLEEI
+250 IHEKMRRKQRTLEQI

-276 SVAQCYATLDVV
+276 TVAQCYATLDVV
-288 HGLWKQVPEEYDDY
+288 HRLWKQVPEEYDDY

-317 VVAEGGRLLEVQI
+317 VVADGGRLLEVQI

-356 PDAPR
+356 PEAGGKQ
-361 EQAEDAE
+361 EGDAE

-381 DVGRSLDAAP
+381 DVGRSLDVQFPPDGALSGE
-391 TSGGP
+391 TSQ
-396 GAAPT
+396 
-401 SGGPGAAP
+401 
-409 TSGGPGAAPTSGR
+409 
-422 PGAAPTVA
+422 
-430 VPEAAQRIYVLTPE
+430 AAQRTAPQAQRTAPQAARIYVLTPQ

-452 GSTPVDFAYHVH
+452 GSTPIDFAYHVH

-476 DGHLVPLNTPLRN
+476 DGQLVPLNTQLRN
-489 AQTVEV
+489 AQTVEI
-495 IAAREGSGHDGPSRD
+495 IAAREGGREGPSRD

-519 RSPRARTKVRQWFN
+519 RSARARSKVRQWFN
-533 ALELQREAAT
+533 ALELERETAA
-543 GRERVER
+543 GRERVDR

-571 DATAS
+571 DATGA

-597 PLRTPAGSAPGAAG
+597 PARGPLGPAHGPAAATGVGIASSGQPGSGAVAAGAGAMGAA
-611 GGAAASG
+611 
-618 APVAGGSAPGAIAAG
+618 
-633 GAPAEPTTLVTR
+633 AEPTTLVTR
-645 LRRPGGAMGR
+645 LRRPGEAMSR

-681 PIAGF
+681 PIGGF
-686 VTKGRGVSI
+686 VTKGRGVSV
-695 HRETCAAYSKL
+695 HRKNCAAYAKL
-706 VTQAP
+706 VLQAP
-711 ERVIE
+711 ERVI
-716 ATWSDAALRDD
+716 DAAWSEPALRGDA
-727 GDGRARRFPVDV
+727 DGRARRFPVDV
-739 EFRVSERP
+739 EFRVSERA

-765 AMQTMARQPLTSIRV
+765 AMQTLARQPLTSIRV
-780 TLEVRDATHLVRT
+780 TLEVLDAAHLSRT
-793 LAAVREVTG
+793 LAAVREVPG

>member
-7 HEPPGAARSASEHS
+7 HEQTAAAHSGPEHS
-21 IAPVASAASVASAL
+21 IEPVPSAESAL
-35 AWAAQCAGDEAGR
+35 AWAVDRAGGEAGR
-48 SGEGHVEHARATI
+48 SGEGHLEHARATI

-73 QTAMALVAPAEH
+73 QTAMALVAPAER
-85 LSLRE
+85 LPLRE
-90 IESRFGAEVARL
+90 IESRFGGEVARL

-120 AGQAETLRKMLL
+120 AGQIETLRKMLL
-132 AMAADIRVVVIRLAS
+132 AMATDIRVVVIRLAS

-153 YHASV
+153 YHASM
-158 RSVPDAAIA
+158 RSAPDPAVA

-188 ELEDLAFRIVEP
+188 ELEDLAFRFLEP
-200 DAYRTLARELEQ
+200 DAYRALARELEQ
-212 RRAERE
+212 RRVERE
-218 AFVAQAAQK
+218 AFVAQATQK
-227 LASALEAAGIRA
+227 LRSALQAAGIRA

-250 IHEKMRRKQRTLEEI
+250 IHEKMRRKQRTLEQI

-276 SVAQCYATLDVV
+276 TVAQCYATLDVV

-317 VVAEGGRLLEVQI
+317 VVADGGRLLEVQI

-356 PDAPR
+356 PDAAR
-361 EQAEDAE
+361 EKAGDAE

-381 DVGRSLDAAP
+381 DVGRSLDAKAP
-391 TSGGP
+391 GEADS
-396 GAAPT
+396 GAAA
-401 SGGPGAAP
+401 GAIGGAAAGASRDAIP
-409 TSGGPGAAPTSGR
+409 APNREAAP
-422 PGAAPTVA
+422 
-430 VPEAAQRIYVLTPE
+430 EAEQRIYVLTPQ

-452 GSTPVDFAYHVH
+452 GSTPIDFAYHVH

-495 IAAREGSGHDGPSRD
+495 IAAREGGHDGPSRD

-519 RSPRARTKVRQWFN
+519 RSPRARAKVRQWFN
-533 ALELQREAAT
+533 ALELERETAT

-576 LFVAVAREEIGP
+576 MFVAVAREEIGP
-588 RQLEEAVRQ
+588 RLLEEAVRQ
-597 PLRTPAGSAPGAAG
+597 PQRPPATSGQGAAG
-611 GGAAASG
+611 TAGGAAGASG
-618 APVAGGSAPGAIAAG
+618 PAGGSGSGTG
-633 GAPAEPTTLVTR
+633 GAGVAGAATEPTTLVTR
-645 LRRPGGAMGR
+645 LRRPGDTPGR
-655 GDGVLVVGIDSLM
+655 GDAVLVVGIDSLM

-695 HRETCAAYSKL
+695 HRENCAAYAKL
-706 VTQAP
+706 ATQAP

-716 ATWSDAALRDD
+716 ATWSEAALRED
-727 GDGRARRFPVDV
+727 GEGRARRFPVEV

-765 AMQTMARQPLTSIRV
+765 AMQTLARQPLTSIRV
-780 TLEVRDATHLVRT
+780 TLEVRDAAHLART
-793 LAAVREVTG
+793 LAAVREVAG